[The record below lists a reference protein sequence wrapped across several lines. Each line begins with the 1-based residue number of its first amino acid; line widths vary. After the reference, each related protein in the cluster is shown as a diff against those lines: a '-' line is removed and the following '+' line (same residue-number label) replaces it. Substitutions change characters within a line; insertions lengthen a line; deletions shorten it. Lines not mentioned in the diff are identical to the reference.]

1 MQKMKLVTVFLSVM
15 LLMLPVSTNSLMVSA
30 ETSVDEHG
38 FNEYGMKESANMTL
52 NQVSMM
58 SAASNWETFAPQ
70 HNVPLEKVWTV
81 KFSSA
86 VSLSQIDAI
95 VIERNGAFIPV
106 SINVNIHGNECTISF
121 DAIVI
126 ERNGAFIPVNIN
138 VNAHWN
144 ECTISFDAIVIERN
158 GAFIPVNI
166 NVNAHWNECT
176 ISFDAIVIER
186 NGAFIPVN
194 INVNA
199 HWNECTISF
208 DAIVIERN
216 GAFIPVNINVN
227 AQNEIQVSPADRFI
241 GNSKY
246 EMKVFLENGKKYNM
260 DFTTVSESRNAD
272 IESNNTYI
280 HASKLYLNESI
291 SGALSKD
298 DQNDYYKIELPA
310 DGKLELTA
318 TQLNGGEVDLYL
330 YGVGGSDDY
339 DIASTYNKTT
349 ATLSTGL
356 SKGTYYLRVNYS
368 GHYGNYTLENKFT
381 ENTVENDH
389 GTASYVT
396 ANEFKLNHTMTGHIG
411 YIFDDRSENRN
422 DYYKLVVPEDG
433 RLVLKAKQLH
443 GGELN
448 MYLYGKLGND
458 GYPIREKYNQAGPI
472 IDVGLAAGTYYVRV
486 NDSGYYGAYE
496 LTNDFYAS
504 EIDNDKAPSSYILA
518 DSMPVNGTVYGH
530 IGYTYENTGY
540 NQNDYYKIEVPRS
553 GKIDI
558 TATQLDGKELDLYLY
573 GSHGTDGYAIET
585 LYNRKMATIAKEL
598 SPGTY
603 YIRIND
609 SGYYGGYKLTT
620 KFAE

>member
-52 NQVSMM
+52 NQASVM

-70 HNVPLEKVWTV
+70 HNVSLEKVWTV

-86 VSLSQIDAI
+86 VSLSQI
-95 VIERNGAFIPV
+95 
-106 SINVNIHGNECTISF
+106 
-121 DAIVI
+121 
-126 ERNGAFIPVNIN
+126 
-138 VNAHWN
+138 
-144 ECTISFDAIVIERN
+144 
-158 GAFIPVNI
+158 
-166 NVNAHWNECT
+166 
-176 ISFDAIVIER
+176 
-186 NGAFIPVN
+186 
-194 INVNA
+194 
-199 HWNECTISF
+199 

-246 EMKVFLENGKKYNM
+246 EMKVFLENGKKYKM

-298 DQNDYYKIELPA
+298 DQDDYYKIELPA

-318 TQLNGGEVDLYL
+318 TQLNGGEVNLYL
-330 YGVGGSDDY
+330 YGVEGSDDHA
-339 DIASTYNKTT
+339 INNTYSKTT

-356 SKGTYYLRVNYS
+356 SKGTYYVRVNYS
-368 GHYGNYTLENKFT
+368 GHYGNYMLENKFT

-396 ANEFKLNHTMTGHIG
+396 ANEFKLNHTMMGHIG
-411 YIFDDRSENRN
+411 YIFDDRSKNRD
-422 DYYKLVVPEDG
+422 DYYKLVVPKDG

-448 MYLYGKLGND
+448 MYLYGKSGND
-458 GYPIREKYNQAGPI
+458 QSAISMQHSKMAPV

-486 NDSGYYGAYE
+486 NDSDYFGAYE
-496 LTNDFYAS
+496 LTNDFYPN

-518 DSMPVNGTVYGH
+518 DSIPVNGTVYGH
-530 IGYTYENTGY
+530 IGYTYENTRY

-553 GKIDI
+553 GEIDI
-558 TATQLDGKELDLYLY
+558 TATQLDGKDLDLYLY
-573 GSHGTDGYAIET
+573 GSRGTDGYAIET
-585 LYNRKMATIAKEL
+585 LYTKKAARITKEL

-603 YIRIND
+603 YIRISNSD
-609 SGYYGGYKLTT
+609 YYGGYKLTT